1 MSTTPTER
9 EYFLDSIRAWL
20 MLLGIPFHISLI
32 YSSHTWHVNSQMPSW
47 WLTLFNDFI
56 HAFRMQV
63 FFVISGYFSYML
75 FLRYP
80 LKRWWKV
87 RVERVGIPML
97 TAIPLLTLPQ
107 FIMLQYVK
115 GKAENWP
122 NLSLYEKYNTL
133 VWELVSH
140 LWFLLVL
147 VVLTTVSL
155 FIFSRLRHHLSSRAD
170 AFFATVTLG
179 KLSVL
184 FLLLGIAYAAVRRIL
199 FIVYPPIL
207 SDGLFNFVVMQ
218 SLFYIPFFL
227 IGALAFIYPK
237 LKALFTTP
245 SPWCAVGAA
254 IAFAAY
260 LLNQRYGSGDAWM
273 YETESVITMLLGLW
287 MVNVVFALGHRLLN
301 RHAAARREME
311 RGEVQLLELFVIKQR
326 VKQGIYPGH
335 GGERVFC
342 QLFHQPR
349 NITRVSN
356 QHVLTAELNK
366 QQAVHGERKDV
377 IQRKRGDHHLFARM
391 QQRPVGGI
399 DLLKVRQHVAVGQ
412 HCAFR
417 HAGGTAG
424 ILQEREIF

>member
-1 MSTTPTER
+1 MSTVPAQR

-32 YSSHTWHVNSQMPSW
+32 YSSHVWHVNSAESSW

-56 HAFRMQV
+56 HSFRMQV

-115 GKAENWP
+115 GKADTWHT
-122 NLSLYEKYNTL
+122 LSLYEKYNTL
-133 VWELVSH
+133 AWELVSH

-147 VVLTTVSL
+147 VVMTTVSL
-155 FIFSRLRHHLSSRAD
+155 WVFSRMRHRLSTQSGTLLAD
-170 AFFATVTLG
+170 ITWG

-184 FLLLGIAYAAVRRIL
+184 FLLLGIAYAALRRTL
-199 FIVYPPIL
+199 LIVYSPIL

-218 SLFYIPFFL
+218 TLFYLPFFV
-227 IGALAFIYPK
+227 IGALAFVHPK

-245 SPWCAVGAA
+245 SRGCTLGAA
-254 IAFAAY
+254 LAFVAY

-273 YETESVITMLLGLW
+273 YETESVITMVLGLW

-301 RHAAARREME
+301 FKSARVTYFVNASLFIYLVHHPLTLFF
-311 RGEVQLLELFVIKQR
+311 GAYITPHITSNLLGFLCGLLFVVGIAVILYEIHLRIPVLKFLFSGKPI
-326 VKQGIYPGH
+326 VKQDK
-335 GGERVFC
+335 
-342 QLFHQPR
+342 
-349 NITRVSN
+349 
-356 QHVLTAELNK
+356 NK
-366 QQAVHGERKDV
+366 A
-377 IQRKRGDHHLFARM
+377 I
-391 QQRPVGGI
+391 
-399 DLLKVRQHVAVGQ
+399 
-412 HCAFR
+412 
-417 HAGGTAG
+417 AG
-424 ILQEREIF
+424 

>member
-254 IAFAAY
+254 IAFATY

-301 RHAAARREME
+301 FKSSRVTYFVNASLFIYLVHHPLTLFFGAYITPHIASNTLGFFTGLVFVVGIAIVLYEIHLRIP
-311 RGEVQLLELFVIKQR
+311 LLRFLFSGKPQ
-326 VKQGIYPGH
+326 VKA
-335 GGERVFC
+335 
-342 QLFHQPR
+342 
-349 NITRVSN
+349 S
-356 QHVLTAELNK
+356 
-366 QQAVHGERKDV
+366 
-377 IQRKRGDHHLFARM
+377 
-391 QQRPVGGI
+391 
-399 DLLKVRQHVAVGQ
+399 
-412 HCAFR
+412 
-417 HAGGTAG
+417 
-424 ILQEREIF
+424 